1 MTLIV
6 ALEAVL
12 SLFRPGSAATKR
24 LNQYEKMNTL
34 SFRAVEFFVER
45 VILLLIPF
53 FILFYRM

>member
-12 SLFRPGSAATKR
+12 NLFRPGSAATKR
-24 LNQYEKMNTL
+24 LNQYEKIKTL
-34 SFRAVEFFVER
+34 SFRAVKFFVER

-53 FILFYRM
+53 LIL